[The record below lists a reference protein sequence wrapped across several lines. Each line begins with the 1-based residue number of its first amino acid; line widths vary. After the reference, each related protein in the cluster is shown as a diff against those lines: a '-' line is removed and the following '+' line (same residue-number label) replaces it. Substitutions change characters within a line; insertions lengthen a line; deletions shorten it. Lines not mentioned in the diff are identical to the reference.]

1 MNQFVTL
8 FLTFSIIGI
17 AISILTNKIIKNI
30 SDELVKN
37 LKEEHITI
45 HLPNFYMWI
54 GLSCSIFCLLLFVLM
69 IVFPNDTAD
78 IWVAVLFGIYIFLG
92 LYIVWATYFWKIH
105 IYRNDEYFI
114 YVTSFRSKHKI
125 QYSDIIDYKNG
136 ENYIKLKTNQRLFF
150 IDNKATN
157 IEFLL
162 AMLKKNNVKEI
173 IIRK

>member
-1 MNQFVTL
+1 L
-8 FLTFSIIGI
+8 GGCIIR
-17 AISILTNKIIKNI
+17 
-30 SDELVKN
+30 
-37 LKEEHITI
+37 
-45 HLPNFYMWI
+45 Y
-54 GLSCSIFCLLLFVLM
+54 
-69 IVFPNDTAD
+69 
-78 IWVAVLFGIYIFLG
+78 IYIFLG